1 MGKRW
6 MECECEQNKQK
17 GVKMDNSEW
26 NVNVSR
32 INKQKG
38 WGWAI
43 VNEGWMWTIK
53 EQPHLLRDEMS
64 NQRPLLTCLLVRGK
78 FHKSKHTSLPLRGL
92 RVNDSWTQ
100 LEHLRSQRLWTD
112 RKQQWWSWVCV
123 VEELL
128 MLKVCWCL
136 TLGGGRT
143 DGHHHPTA
151 PPCLICSE
159 REDMPIT
166 IGC

>member
-6 MECECEQNKQK
+6 MECECEQNIQK
-17 GVKMDNSEW
+17 GVKMDNGEW

-38 WGWAI
+38 WGWAL

-100 LEHLRSQRLWTD
+100 LEHLRSQHLWTD
-112 RKQQWWSWVCV
+112 RKQHWWSWVCV

-151 PPCLICSE
+151 PPCLI
-159 REDMPIT
+159 
-166 IGC
+166 